1 VKIMNPHTQVPET
14 EESRVDEV
22 QRLSEGG
29 TASVERAKI
38 IVRGAVQ
45 GVGFRPFV
53 YRLAG
58 ELGLNG
64 WVLNSTRGVF
74 LEVEG
79 GGESVRRF
87 LLRLE
92 REKPPRAIIQSLE
105 FAILDPAGYRN
116 FEIRYSDES
125 GEKSVLILPDIATC
139 ADCLRETFDPRD
151 RRYRYAFTNC
161 TNCGPRFS
169 IIEALPYDRPNTSM
183 RKFAMC
189 PQCDREYHDPADRR
203 FHAQPNACPLCGP
216 QLEFWDAGGCLL
228 ACGDYALRRAEDI
241 VRSGGVLALKG
252 LGGFQLIADAGNES
266 AVVQLRRRKHREEK
280 PLALMAPS
288 LDAIREAC
296 FVSELEQRLLLSPE
310 SPIVLLERRTRA
322 GRLAA
327 SLAPGNPYLGFM
339 LPYTPLH
346 HLLLRDL
353 GCEIVAT
360 SGNLTDEPICIDES
374 EAVERLRGIA
384 DGFLVHNRPIVR
396 HVDDSVVRVIRG
408 RELVLR
414 RARGYAPLPVHLKE
428 SLPCVLAL
436 GAHLK
441 NSVAL
446 SVGAEVFVSQ
456 HIGDL
461 ATNQAFQAFRR
472 VSEDLQEL
480 WAVKPAIIA
489 CDMHPDYLSTKHAR
503 QLSAPVQGVQH
514 HWAHVLACMAE
525 NEVEPPALG
534 VSWDGTGYGNDGTI
548 WGGEF
553 LLARGASFERV
564 ARFRQFRLPGG
575 EMAIR
580 QPSRSALGVLFE
592 IWGDDGLGR
601 VDLPPIRDFSQNQ
614 LRIIRQML
622 AKAVNAPVTS
632 SAGRLFD
639 AVASLTG
646 IRQRVS
652 FEGQAAMELEF
663 AAQPTVKDFY
673 PFEVCDGRPLI
684 VNWSQTIEAI
694 VNDVARARPVGDI
707 SAKFHNTLAEMVRV
721 VALRIG
727 EAKIILTGGC
737 FQNRRLTEACL
748 KRLLDAGFRPYWH
761 QRIPPNDGGISLGQV
776 VAAAATLRPRV
787 SGNQLATE

>member
-1 VKIMNPHTQVPET
+1 MLGA
-14 EESRVDEV
+14 R
-22 QRLSEGG
+22 GG
-29 TASVERAKI
+29 VNVERAKV

-53 YRLAG
+53 YRLAR
-58 ELGLNG
+58 ELGLYG
-64 WVLNSTRGVF
+64 WVLNSARGVF
-74 LEVEG
+74 LEIEG
-79 GGESVRRF
+79 EGESVRKF

-105 FAILDPAGYRN
+105 FAILDPAGHRD

-183 RKFAMC
+183 RKFVMC
-189 PQCDREYHDPADRR
+189 DQCDREYHDPANRR
-203 FHAQPNACPLCGP
+203 FHAQPNACPHCGP
-216 QLEFWDAGGCLL
+216 QLEFWNPDGRVL
-228 ACGDYALRRAEDI
+228 ACGDQALRQAEGV
-241 VRSGGVLALKG
+241 VRSGGILGLKG
-252 LGGFQLIADAGNES
+252 LGGFQLIADAGNEP
-266 AVVQLRRRKHREEK
+266 AVVKLRNRKHREEK

-288 LDAIREAC
+288 LGAIRELCA
-296 FVSELEQRLLLSPE
+296 VSELEERLLLSPE
-310 SPIVLLERRTRA
+310 SPIVLLERSTRA
-322 GRLAA
+322 GRLAS
-327 SLAPGNPYLGFM
+327 SLAPANPCLGFM

-353 GCEIVAT
+353 CCEIVAT
-360 SGNLTDEPICIDES
+360 SGNLTDEPICIDER
-374 EAVERLRGIA
+374 EAVERLGGIA
-384 DGFLVHNRPIVR
+384 DGFLVHDRPIVR

-428 SLPCVLAL
+428 PLPCVLAL

-446 SVGAEVFVSQ
+446 SVGSEVFVSQ

-461 ATNQAFQAFRR
+461 ATSQAFEAFRR
-472 VSEDLQEL
+472 VSKDFPQL
-480 WAVKPAIIA
+480 WEAKPEIIA
-489 CDMHPDYLSTKHAR
+489 CDLHPEYLSTKHAR
-503 QLSAPVQGVQH
+503 RLSPRVHAVQH

-534 VSWDGTGYGNDGTI
+534 VSWDGTGYGTDGTI

-553 LLARGASFERV
+553 LLAAGESFERA

-580 QPSRSALGVLFE
+580 QPSRAALGVLFE
-592 IWGDDGLGR
+592 IWGDDALGR
-601 VDLPPIRDFSQNQ
+601 ADLPPIRDFPEDQ
-614 LRIIRQML
+614 LRIMGKML
-622 AKAVNAPVTS
+622 AKGINAPVTS

-646 IRQRVS
+646 LRQRVS

-663 AAQPTVKDFY
+663 AAQPAMSDFY
-673 PFEVCDGRPLI
+673 SFEVRDGQPL
-684 VNWSQTIEAI
+684 VVDWGPTIEGIAA
-694 VNDVARARPVGDI
+694 DVTCGRHAGDI
-707 SAKFHNTLAEMVRV
+707 SAKFHNTLAEIVRA

-748 KRLLDAGFRPYWH
+748 QRLLDAGFRPYWH
-761 QRIPPNDGGISLGQV
+761 QRVPPNDGGISLGQV
-776 VAAAATLRPRV
+776 VAAAAALRPKTV
-787 SGNQLATE
+787 ADQLASA